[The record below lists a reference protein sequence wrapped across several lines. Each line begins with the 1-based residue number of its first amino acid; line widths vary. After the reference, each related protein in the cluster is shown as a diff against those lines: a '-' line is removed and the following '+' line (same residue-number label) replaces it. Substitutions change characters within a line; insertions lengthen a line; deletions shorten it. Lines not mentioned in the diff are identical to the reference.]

1 LLSLA
6 PAQVSNQNILPMLS
20 LFLSGLRAAGIH
32 NGLVAALDEPTADF
46 VRRQGG
52 RAYVRWLRAHTGTTD
67 NHATSGLKFAV
78 LLELVS
84 VGASVL
90 LSDVD
95 VLWLQNP

>member
-1 LLSLA
+1 
-6 PAQVSNQNILPMLS
+6 MD
-20 LFLSGLRAAGIH
+20 GLRAAGIR
-32 NGLVAALDEPTADF
+32 NGLVAALDAPTADF

-52 RAYVRWLRAHTGTTD
+52 HAYVRRLRSHTGSTD